1 MSVCSRKSKQGEIR
15 TEMTLKEAVNLL
27 EQDNME
33 TQITAANFI
42 QNQCFNSPDAKKKVS
57 DTLL

>member
-1 MSVCSRKSKQGEIR
+1 
-15 TEMTLKEAVNLL
+15 MTLKEAVNLL

-57 DTLL
+57 DTSL

>member
-1 MSVCSRKSKQGEIR
+1 
-15 TEMTLKEAVNLL
+15 MTLKQAVNLL
-27 EQDNME
+27 SQDNME
-33 TQITAANFI
+33 AQITAANFI